1 MDAIEYKVVEISTVT
16 DTEIEAALNEWSKKG
31 WGFERITYAMRESQK
46 RPSMAF
52 IVFVRKDEQRQND

>member
-1 MDAIEYKVVEISTVT
+1 MGSPEYKVIEVSTVT

-31 WGFERITYAMRESQK
+31 WELERITYAMRESQK

-52 IVFVRKDEQRQND
+52 IIFVREAEAAG